1 MAGEHRTPLTESWR
15 MSSGAEIPG
24 YGIASGAGR
33 WPLLADDMFRVTH
46 EDRDGGRLLHSDVAG
61 LGLAAALL
69 GELLLAGR
77 ITFRAGQV
85 IVVDRRPPL
94 DALAHAVLDQLAGE
108 AVAHPIR
115 VWLTFVARTAYTDVA
130 QRLLRAGHVR
140 TRTSRRL
147 FTTTTRYVPVNMN
160 TAAWPWARLSTQLAS
175 GRELDAFDTVL
186 SGLVLAT
193 DLHRIVLSGPAAE
206 VTAQLQAIVAAA
218 APPVRELI
226 EHTRSAV
233 GATVIT
239 H

>member
-1 MAGEHRTPLTESWR
+1 
-15 MSSGAEIPG
+15 MSNGAEVSG
-24 YGIASGAGR
+24 YGIAFGEGR
-33 WPLLADDMFRVTH
+33 WPLLADDMFRVAH
-46 EDRDGGRLLHSDVAG
+46 EDRDGGRLLHPDVAA

-77 ITFRAGQV
+77 VTFRAGHV
-85 IVVDRRPPL
+85 IVLDRRPPL
-94 DALAHAVLDQLAGE
+94 DALAHTVLDHLVGE

-115 VWLTFVARTAYTDVA
+115 VWLTFVGRTAYTDVA

-140 TRTSRRL
+140 TRASRRL

-186 SGLVLAT
+186 GGLVLAT

-206 VTAQLQAIVAAA
+206 VTAQLRAVVAAA

-226 EHTRSAV
+226 EHTGSAV